1 MSFIFLAFIFI
12 VALGVGHTLG
22 KDQGI
27 KEGKKLADQQN
38 QRAAEVNILVEYFR
52 KEALAKFGG
61 GNTRK
66 DLDDIVKEAQQKLAK
81 VIEIPQKKEEKKEK
95 TLN

>member
-81 VIEIPQKKEEKKEK
+81 VIEIPQKKEEKK
-95 TLN
+95 